1 MAKFLEFLKNNK
13 YFSAFIICFMAF
25 FVHLISSG
33 KTIFYYDAEQY
44 WRFGSS
50 FVKDGNFSI
59 FNYTE
64 GLRGVW
70 FPMILFSLQ
79 YINHYLQLDPILIVR
94 IFSALYISSFIA
106 FLVPKLISRIY
117 PEIKISFFNILFFG
131 VLVFIFWRNYFN
143 YPLSDFPAIILLI
156 WGVFFLFSRK
166 LIVLF
171 FSGILFG
178 MAINIRPIFL
188 ISLLPVIVF
197 LFLDTD
203 KQTFVKSLFKPL
215 LKFGYILIGILI
227 ISIPQILVNKNAF
240 NTISPLVQTKNSIY
254 GKDLYLQ
261 QLILSFSYEKYETNI
276 GLVYPKPPVFFCDR
290 LGSSIAQ
297 KEQAN
302 TLKNYG
308 GFLKIYAKYPVEM
321 SCIYFKHIF
330 NGLDIKDN
338 TVYLSEVNRRNYFFS
353 LLNYSVLFFFLLSLF
368 IYRKYLFNSKRKI
381 FFPIILIISAV
392 LAIPTAIETRFMLP
406 IFLFAYIVVSFLVEY
421 KVVYNSLSRLKKSC
435 ILILYMAFLII
446 SFVLSNTTYS
456 NVEIIQHTVGKIE

>member
-33 KTIFYYDAEQY
+33 KTNFYYDAGQY
-44 WRFGSS
+44 WGFGSS
-50 FVKDGNFSI
+50 FFKDGNFSI

-64 GLRGVW
+64 SLRGVW
-70 FPMILFSLQ
+70 FPMILFSFQ

-106 FLVPKLISRIY
+106 FLVPKLISKIY
-117 PEIKISFFNILFFG
+117 PETKISFFKILFFG

-166 LIVLF
+166 SIILF

-178 MAINIRPIFL
+178 LAINIRPIFL
-188 ISLLPVIVF
+188 ISLMPVIVF
-197 LFLDTD
+197 LFLGRDN
-203 KQTFVKSLFKPL
+203 QTLVKSIFKPYF
-215 LKFGYILIGILI
+215 KFGYILIGILI

-276 GLVYPKPPVFFCDR
+276 GLLYPKPPVFFCDR

-297 KEQAN
+297 KEQAD

-353 LLNYSVLFFFLLSLF
+353 LLNYSVFFVFLISTF
-368 IYRKYLFNSKRKI
+368 IYRKYLFNSKKKI
-381 FFPIILIISAV
+381 FFPIILIIPAV
-392 LAIPTAIETRFMLP
+392 FSIPTAIETRFMLP

-421 KVVYNSLSRLKKSC
+421 KVVFNSLSRLKKSC